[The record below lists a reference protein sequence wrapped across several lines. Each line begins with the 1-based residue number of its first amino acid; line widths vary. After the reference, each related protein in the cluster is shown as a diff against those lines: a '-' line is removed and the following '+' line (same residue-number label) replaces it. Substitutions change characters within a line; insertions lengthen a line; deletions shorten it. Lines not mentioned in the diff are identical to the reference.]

1 MQTSS
6 FATSLGQVS
15 TRSSQDSNL
24 DKKTVGFDLADQQPV
39 GVGGDEGSSSFYSG
53 LLSTFF
59 HSMYGNILFVNG
71 LFLLWNTVS
80 VEK

>member
-6 FATSLGQVS
+6 SATTLGQVA
-15 TRSSQDSNL
+15 TRSSQVSNL
-24 DKKTVGFDLADQQPV
+24 DKKTVGFDLADQQLV
-39 GVGGDEGSSSFYSG
+39 GVGEDEGSSSFYSG

-71 LFLLWNTVS
+71 LFLSWNTVS